1 MSLVLFLY
9 SHILYVH
16 DKVVNKEFGA
26 LSDSS
31 SDLCVCLN
39 SLISSLPC
47 LLLITPRVSGGN
59 GLTRGLRLIF
69 PDSARS
75 TGRSRYLFLP
85 LMSSCCANAV
95 STLAFLWLSR
105 YLCLGRA
112 ERACHTLTFLLAWPW
127 PYTFNYPALNLLPW
141 QKKKDSMYQ
150 SRLKVYLCNSCLRV
164 IRVNSTALSGALNIA
179 SDRCFFI
186 KNKLHNAS
194 MFKSSDRG
202 GTQCSDARM
211 ITTVQQI

>member
-1 MSLVLFLY
+1 MCMD
-9 SHILYVH
+9 
-16 DKVVNKEFGA
+16 DKVVNKEFGV

-75 TGRSRYLFLP
+75 TGRSRYLFLL
-85 LMSSCCANAV
+85 LMSSCRASAV
-95 STLAFLWLSR
+95 STLAFLWLSH

-112 ERACHTLTFLLAWPW
+112 ERACHTPTFLLAWPW
-127 PYTFNYPALNLLPW
+127 PDTFNYPALNLLP
-141 QKKKDSMYQ
+141 QQKKKKDSMYP

-164 IRVNSTALSGALNIA
+164 NSTALSGALRIT
-179 SDRCFFI
+179 SDTDVSLSRTNYI
-186 KNKLHNAS
+186 MPPSLRARTEEKHNAL
-194 MFKSSDRG
+194 
-202 GTQCSDARM
+202 TLEW
-211 ITTVQQI
+211 